1 VLSPAA
7 LLSGLR
13 RLFVFIAVLF
23 GVTCAVSLGI
33 GALAH
38 ANLERALADGFYVV
52 GVAVLIGS
60 FILGIRGPLRA
71 DWGEGEEDWS
81 ARPVRFLPGFMPR
94 MIRRTTADERVDA
107 RRSSLGLF
115 ALGLAFILIG
125 AGFDPSRNAF

>member
-1 VLSPAA
+1 MLSRAA

-13 RLFVFIAVLF
+13 RLFIFIAVLV
-23 GVTCAVSLGI
+23 GLTAAISLAI

-38 ANLERALADGFYVV
+38 ANLYRALADGFYAI
-52 GVAVLIGS
+52 GAAVLIGA

-81 ARPVRFLPGFMPR
+81 ARPARFMPR
-94 MIRRTTADERVDA
+94 MIRRTTPDERVDA
-107 RRSSLGLF
+107 RRSSIGLF
-115 ALGLAFILIG
+115 ALGVALILIG